1 MLKISRVL
9 HAGYLFESAEA
20 KVLFD
25 PLFETPFSVNC
36 YSFPAISFNYES
48 IRSLP
53 LDAIFISHFH
63 DDHFS
68 MESLKYLNRET
79 PIYMFTV
86 FPELLELLKELG
98 FAKVYALSLNA
109 GVHIKD
115 IKVTPRRALDEDVDS
130 LFQIQSQGLNIL
142 NVVDSW
148 IDDETLELLKNECP
162 WDLIMWPFQTMREL
176 EVIAPTRHLS
186 KPAEIPLE
194 WKEQL
199 ESLKPRSLIPSSCQF
214 KMEPW
219 SWYNQYFFPISYA
232 FFQKE
237 ISQILPTTNIFRL
250 NPGESVF
257 LDPSGVSPAER
268 LSWVRAEE
276 DPNAD
281 YSFDL
286 TRPIPSTS
294 EIAKNFPVLETERQR
309 VLKFCKEE
317 LSKAYEKLKDD
328 AHDYFFQE
336 GVWQLNI
343 FEPGCDHRFLFCF
356 IEGSIVAFEDDLV
369 PIFWKTEIPLKKLYG
384 ALESG
389 ESLSSLYIRIN
400 AQPFLEKYEK
410 RLVDVE
416 ITEDPL
422 LRVLY
427 QKSLGSYQRAQL
439 ERIKLSQGC

>member
-25 PLFETPFSVNC
+25 PLFENPFSVNC

-48 IRSLP
+48 IRSLQ

-199 ESLKPRSLIPSSCQF
+199 ELLKPRSLIPSSCQF

-294 EIAKNFPVLETERQR
+294 EIAQNFPALETERQR